1 MSASSDIR
9 RQQFETTN
17 WSVINQLGGPDA
29 ELALAALC
37 EQYWFP
43 LYAYARSR
51 VRDVHQA
58 QDLTQGFFAHMLA
71 KNSLRQAAPDRGR
84 FRSFLLTAMKNF
96 MTNDHIRENAL
107 QRGGGRTLISL
118 DFEDGER
125 HFGKAAVNNMSADR
139 IYERSW
145 TLTLLGRVMDQ
156 LRAEFEQSGTVDRF
170 DVLQPAL
177 SSTAGEFSYETI
189 AGTLEMS
196 ETAARQAASRL
207 RKRYRELLKSEVSRT
222 LEDSADVDD
231 EIQRM
236 FQSLEPE
243 RC

>member
-1 MSASSDIR
+1 MSTPSDIP

-17 WSVINQLGGPDA
+17 WSVIHQLRGPDA
-29 ELALAALC
+29 ELALATLC

-58 QDLTQGFFAHMLA
+58 QDLTQGFFTHMLA

-84 FRSFLLTAMKNF
+84 FRAFLLTAMKNF
-96 MTNDHIRENAL
+96 MTNEHIRENAL

-118 DFEDGER
+118 DFEDAER
-125 HFGKAAVNNMSADR
+125 HFGKTAVDHMSADR

-145 TLTLLGRVMDQ
+145 TLTLLDRVMDQ
-156 LRAEFEQSGTVDRF
+156 LRAEFEQSDTISRF
-170 DVLQPAL
+170 DALQPML
-177 SSTAGEFSYETI
+177 SSTAGDFNYETI
-189 AGTLEMS
+189 AGTLEIS

-222 LEDSADVDD
+222 LESSADVDD

-236 FQSLEPE
+236 FQALEPE

>member
-43 LYAYARSR
+43 LYAYARRR

-58 QDLTQGFFAHMLA
+58 RDLTQGFFAHMLA

-96 MTNDHIRENAL
+96 MTNERIRDNAL

-125 HFGKAAVNNMSADR
+125 HFGKAAVDHMSADR
-139 IYERSW
+139 IFERSW
-145 TLTLLGRVMDQ
+145 TLTLLDRVMDQ
-156 LRAEFEQSGTVDRF
+156 LRTEFELSGTIDRF
-170 DVLQPAL
+170 DALQPVL
-177 SSTAGEFSYETI
+177 TAAACDFSYETI
-189 AGTLEMS
+189 AGKLEMT

-207 RKRYRELLKSEVSRT
+207 RKRYCVLLKDEVRRT
-222 LEDSADVDD
+222 LADSADVDD
-231 EIQRM
+231 EIRRM

-243 RC
+243 I

>member
-17 WSVINQLGGPDA
+17 WSVIKQLGGPDA
-29 ELALAALC
+29 ELALATLC

-43 LYAYARSR
+43 LYAYVRSR

-58 QDLTQGFFAHMLA
+58 QDLTQAFFAHMLA

-96 MTNDHIRENAL
+96 MANEHVRENAM
-107 QRGGGRTLISL
+107 QRGGGHTLVSL

-125 HFGKAAVNNMSADR
+125 HFGKAVVDNMSTDR

-145 TLTLLGRVMDQ
+145 TLTLLDRVMDQ
-156 LRAEFEQSGTVDRF
+156 LRGEFEQSATIDRF
-170 DVLQPAL
+170 DALQPAL
-177 SSTAGEFSYETI
+177 SSTAGDFSYERI
-189 AGTLEMS
+189 ASRLEMT

-207 RKRYRELLKSEVSRT
+207 RKRYRELLKAEVSRT
-222 LEDSADVDD
+222 LEEPSDVDD
-231 EIQRM
+231 EIRRM

-243 RC
+243 TG